1 MNGNGKKPKFI
12 HQIYDDKVCVEQV
25 SKEWLLFTL
34 CFSKVLFLSAA
45 LNKLEVWWY
54 QKCFLYDYQYSNSEL
69 NTQLCTTAEKW
80 KFL

>member
-1 MNGNGKKPKFI
+1 MVQQIRTFNNKDVFQRTTISQFLSLFLNRPILMNGNGKKPKFI

-45 LNKLEVWWY
+45 LNKLEV
-54 QKCFLYDYQYSNSEL
+54 
-69 NTQLCTTAEKW
+69 
-80 KFL
+80 